1 MKKKADLI
9 VGLDIGTTKICV
21 LIAKVKEKKIEIVGI
36 GKTPS
41 SGLSKGMI
49 IDIEKTSCSIRKA
62 LREAEFDAGL
72 KVKQGWASIS
82 GSYIQGK
89 EHRGFIKIKRED
101 KLITSKDKMR
111 VLEDASHLIIAP
123 DREIIHV
130 LPWEFIID
138 GQDQIKEPIG
148 MSGNSLEVKVYT
160 VSAPFAYCQNI
171 ENSIQKGGY
180 ELKGL
185 VLQSLASSMS
195 TLSAEEKELG
205 VVLLDIGG
213 GTTDLAIFL
222 EGGMR
227 LTRVLTAGGNYL
239 TNDIAVAFHTT
250 REKAERIK
258 LKYGTA
264 SVNLVEDDERIEI
277 EKVAGRGNYT
287 IARKDLIK
295 VIQMRIDEIFELVDK
310 ELRGSG
316 FRHLI
321 TAGVVI
327 TGGCSLLKGI
337 KERAEEKL
345 DLPIR
350 IGYPQINYPEKIV
363 NPIYATAVGLIL
375 YGAKKKEEWAQR
387 EGKIVKIKEWFKHF
401 F

>member
-21 LIAKVKEKKIEIVGI
+21 LIAKVKDKKIEIVGI

-41 SGLSKGMI
+41 CGLSKGMI
-49 IDIEKTSCSIRKA
+49 IDIKKTSRAIRKA

-72 KVKQGWASIS
+72 KVKQGWASIA
-82 GSYIQGK
+82 GSHIQGE
-89 EHRGFIKIKRED
+89 EHRGFIKIKKED

-111 VLEDASHLIIAP
+111 VLEDASHPTIAP
-123 DREIIHV
+123 DREIIHI

-138 GQDQIKEPIG
+138 GQNQIKEPIG
-148 MSGNSLEVKVYT
+148 MSGNLLEVKVYI
-160 VSAPFAYCQNI
+160 VSAPFTYCQNI

-180 ELKGL
+180 ELEGI

-195 TLSAEEKELG
+195 TLSQEEKELG

-222 EGGMR
+222 DGGMR

-250 REKAERIK
+250 RERAERIK

-264 SVNLVEDDERIEI
+264 SVDLVEDDERIEI

-287 IARKDLIK
+287 IARRDLAR
-295 VIQMRIDEIFELVDK
+295 VIQMRIDEIFELIDK
-310 ELRGSG
+310 ELRKSG
-316 FRHLI
+316 FRQLI
-321 TAGVVI
+321 TAGVVL
-327 TGGCSLLKGI
+327 TGGCSLLEGI

-350 IGYPQINYPEKIV
+350 IGYPRIDHPKKIV

-375 YGAKKKEEWAQR
+375 YGMKKKEEIAQR
-387 EGKIVKIKEWFKHF
+387 EGKIVRIKEWFKHF